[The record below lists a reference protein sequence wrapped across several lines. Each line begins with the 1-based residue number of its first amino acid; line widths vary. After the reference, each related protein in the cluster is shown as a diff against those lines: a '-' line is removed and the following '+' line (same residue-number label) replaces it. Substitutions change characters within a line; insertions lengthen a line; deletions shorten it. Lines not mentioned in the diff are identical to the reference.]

1 VPPSEGSPIRRLIP
15 KSRFVRRLA
24 MLSGGTVLGQ
34 LLLVATSPVLTRLYG
49 PESFG
54 GLAVFLSISSIFAM
68 VAALRYDFAIPVA
81 RDEREAVGL
90 VGVANAASVVV
101 TLATALGVWLG
112 GDWLARIT
120 SVPDLM
126 PLLWLLPLTV
136 LCNGV
141 CAALGSW
148 SIRRGT
154 FRMNSANRVV
164 QAVGQAG
171 GQLGFGLAGSGS
183 PGLIV
188 GYCLG
193 PLISALYFVHALPT
207 AERRQLAAVPP
218 RRLWPLA
225 REHWQYPVYSTPA
238 SLLTSATQLLPAVLL
253 ATLYGP
259 AVAGWFGLGQRVMGL
274 PVRLLAQAASQVF
287 LGEAPKLGDDAAVRR
302 LFVRSTLGFTA
313 MGLVGMAPVMV
324 LGPWLFAHVFGPAW
338 REAGMMAALLVP
350 QHLTRFV
357 VMPVSQTLNIYGR
370 QDLHLTASAANGAGL
385 ALAFGLAYATPMEP
399 MAVVLLYSAGT
410 TLAYL
415 LYLGF
420 AWQVVRR
427 GGLSPAS
434 APEVEAAPLES

>member
-1 VPPSEGSPIRRLIP
+1 M
-15 KSRFVRRLA
+15 A

-34 LLLVATSPVLTRLYG
+34 LTLVASSPILTRLYG

-54 GLAVFLSISSIFAM
+54 GFAVFMSLAAILAM
-68 VAALRYDFAIPVA
+68 VAALRYEFAVPVA
-81 RDEREAVGL
+81 RDEREAVEL
-90 VGVANAASVVV
+90 VGVGNAASVVMA
-101 TLATALGVWLG
+101 LATALGVWLG

-126 PLLWLLPLTV
+126 PLLWLLPVTV
-136 LCNGV
+136 LFNGL
-141 CAALGSW
+141 ALPLNYW

-154 FRMNSANRVV
+154 FRVNTTNKLV
-164 QAVGQAG
+164 QAAGQAA
-171 GQLGFGLAGSGS
+171 GQLALGFAGMGA
-183 PGLIV
+183 PGLIL

-193 PLISALYFVHALPT
+193 PLIQFQHFLRALPKV
-207 AERRQLAAVPP
+207 ERLALFSVSW

-274 PVRLLAQAASQVF
+274 PVRLLAQAASVAF
-287 LGEAPKLGDDAAVRR
+287 LGEAPRLRDDAAVRR
-302 LFVRSTLGFTA
+302 LFLRSTAGFA
-313 MGLVGMAPVMV
+313 ALGLVGMAPVMV

-338 REAGMMAALLVP
+338 REAGTMAALLAP
-350 QHLTRFV
+350 QHLSRFV

-385 ALAFGLAYATPMEP
+385 ALAFGLAYAVRTDATM
-399 MAVVLLYSAGT
+399 VVGLYSAAT

-415 LYLGF
+415 LYLGL
-420 AWQVVRR
+420 AWRVVRR
-427 GGLSPAS
+427 GGLSPA
-434 APEVEAAPLES
+434 AMPEAEAAPLGN